1 MEFEGRH
8 AIIRKQQQS
17 TSAAHRHENLCKEK
31 KIELSHLVLTKTIKH
46 NRPRKGDSSKHNCTF
61 RIKIISLCF
70 ETTQVVR
77 LDTELQQQVV
87 DIRKVVVPQSLSRS
101 RQPGQWI
108 FCPPHL
114 VTTLS
119 SKPTPKHKTKQTKPL
134 QETKICAP
142 QPEAERKTRIS
153 KKFKE
158 EHESEGEQDHER
170 QTLIS
175 PDVDFL
181 PMTSWSADL
190 ERLPFLASRN
200 SECNRPNPTSESLK
214 NGKV

>member
-1 MEFEGRH
+1 M
-8 AIIRKQQQS
+8 
-17 TSAAHRHENLCKEK
+17 
-31 KIELSHLVLTKTIKH
+31 
-46 NRPRKGDSSKHNCTF
+46 
-61 RIKIISLCF
+61 
-70 ETTQVVR
+70 QVVR

-87 DIRKVVVPQSLSRS
+87 DMRKVVVPQSLSRS
-101 RQPGQWI
+101 RQPGQWL

-119 SKPTPKHKTKQTKPL
+119 SKSTPKNKTNKASPGK
-134 QETKICAP
+134 KNCAP
-142 QPEAERKTRIS
+142 EPEAERKTRIS

-170 QTLIS
+170 QTLIL
-175 PDVDFL
+175 PGVDFL

-190 ERLPFLASRN
+190 ERLPFPASRN

>member
-8 AIIRKQQQS
+8 AITRKQQQS

-70 ETTQVVR
+70 ETMQVVR

-87 DIRKVVVPQSLSRS
+87 DMRKVVVPQSLSRS

-119 SKPTPKHKTKQTKPL
+119 SKPTPKNKTNKASSGNQKFVLHNPNLSAKPGSVRSSRKNTKAK
-134 QETKICAP
+134 EN
-142 QPEAERKTRIS
+142 KT
-153 KKFKE
+153 
-158 EHESEGEQDHER
+158 
-170 QTLIS
+170 
-175 PDVDFL
+175 
-181 PMTSWSADL
+181 MSAK
-190 ERLPFLASRN
+190 P
-200 SECNRPNPTSESLK
+200 
-214 NGKV
+214 

>member
-1 MEFEGRH
+1 M
-8 AIIRKQQQS
+8 
-17 TSAAHRHENLCKEK
+17 
-31 KIELSHLVLTKTIKH
+31 
-46 NRPRKGDSSKHNCTF
+46 
-61 RIKIISLCF
+61 
-70 ETTQVVR
+70 QVVR

-87 DIRKVVVPQSLSRS
+87 DMRKVVVPQSLSRS
-101 RQPGQWI
+101 RQPGQWL

-119 SKPTPKHKTKQTKPL
+119 KQTKPL

-142 QPEAERKTRIS
+142 EPEAERKTRIS
-153 KKFKE
+153 KKFEE
-158 EHESEGEQDHER
+158 EHESEGEQHHER

-175 PDVDFL
+175 HDVNLL

-200 SECNRPNPTSESLK
+200 SECNRPNPTSESFK